1 MRNIGYKSHG
11 LPLQAYELTR
21 HDHRWQKDLE
31 NIQRAAHE
39 QVAKHL
45 DEVYADPVRAV
56 AHNERLSEA
65 WKRIKSVKTPPHEI
79 MRWRVRLYCGHVAT
93 TSCHAE
99 NDKPPRSTTCPECGK
114 YPSAI
119 VAFEPIGLA
128 GEPPRVQTATPT
140 APSKPSRA
148 ELERRIALLEEE
160 NERLQTDQAT

>member
-1 MRNIGYKSHG
+1 MRNVEYKSHG

-56 AHNERLSEA
+56 AHHERLSKV
-65 WKRIKSVKTPPHEI
+65 WKRIKSAKTPPHEI

-99 NDKPPRSTTCPECGK
+99 NDKPPRSTTCPRVRQKPLGDRCVRADRPRWRTSPRPNRDTNGAK
-114 YPSAI
+114 QAQPS
-119 VAFEPIGLA
+119 GA
-128 GEPPRVQTATPT
+128 GTAHRPPGGG
-140 APSKPSRA
+140 
-148 ELERRIALLEEE
+148 E
-160 NERLQTDQAT
+160 